1 MIASLIKYLLLHLY
15 HQLVWVSPKG
25 QAQLIAMAFL
35 EKLQSFGV
43 SENEIKELF
52 ARHLRNKLT
61 SLNELEIREHL
72 PDSRKEV
79 DNYASDIKSIS
90 IFMNRNSGG
99 NEGAKKEANFMVKTS
114 LGSFGEKVLARITVV
129 LFVSYTLCHTRPQL
143 GRGNIG

>member
-1 MIASLIKYLLLHLY
+1 
-15 HQLVWVSPKG
+15 
-25 QAQLIAMAFL
+25 MAFL

-43 SENEIKELF
+43 SETEIKELF

-90 IFMNRNSGG
+90 IFMNRNSAG

-114 LGSFGEKVLARITVV
+114 MGSFGEKVLARITVV
-129 LFVSYTLCHTRPQL
+129 LFVSYTLCHTHEVT
-143 GRGNIG
+143 